1 MKYKK
6 IFLSVTILSIITINL
21 TIPSYNSLP
30 TGSLQLSQ
38 IAFAN
43 DNEEGNEG
51 NDFKKCEQGNVSFFP
66 AHGAIACLYCGDC
79 LAHWV
84 FPTYDGDCKLFNK

>member
-43 DNEEGNEG
+43 DTEGGDGG
-51 NDFKKCEQGNVSFFP
+51 NDFKKCERLFFP
-66 AHGAIACLYCGDC
+66 RPWCNS
-79 LAHWV
+79 
-84 FPTYDGDCKLFNK
+84 LFILWRLFSSLGISHLRW

>member
-43 DNEEGNEG
+43 DTEGG
-51 NDFKKCEQGNVSFFP
+51 
-66 AHGAIACLYCGDC
+66 
-79 LAHWV
+79 
-84 FPTYDGDCKLFNK
+84 DGDFRLGLARSS

>member
-43 DNEEGNEG
+43 DTEGGYGG
-51 NDFKKCEQGNVSFFP
+51 NDFKKC
-66 AHGAIACLYCGDC
+66 
-79 LAHWV
+79 
-84 FPTYDGDCKLFNK
+84 

>member
-1 MKYKK
+1 MMKYKK

-43 DNEEGNEG
+43 DTEGGDGG

-84 FPTYDGDCKLFNK
+84 FRVPALT

>member
-6 IFLSVTILSIITINL
+6 IFLSVTILSIIAINL

-43 DNEEGNEG
+43 DTEGGDGG
-51 NDFKKCEQGNVSFFP
+51 NDFKSVSKE
-66 AHGAIACLYCGDC
+66 
-79 LAHWV
+79 
-84 FPTYDGDCKLFNK
+84 TSLFSPPMVQ

>member
-43 DNEEGNEG
+43 DTEGEMEVMIL
-51 NDFKKCEQGNVSFFP
+51 KSVSKE
-66 AHGAIACLYCGDC
+66 
-79 LAHWV
+79 
-84 FPTYDGDCKLFNK
+84 TSLFSPPMVQ